1 MSDSADASSPAASL
15 PAASS
20 PASGYRFSPPQ
31 ETQET
36 TRFKLAVTTG
46 LCVGPPKRQ
55 FMMGGVG
62 LGTAIAAL
70 ETQTG
75 RPLLWAT
82 AQYLSIAQPGHLL
95 DLEVDVVASGMSVTQ
110 ARVRFLSR
118 GKETIIVSAALG
130 SRVSEDDVQYADA
143 PKVQSPDEMGPE
155 PSETKE
161 SNDLFTRVER
171 RRIQDPQAEAEGRA
185 RMWVRT
191 VEPEPTTASLLAVFA
206 DFLPGA
212 IPLTRRSS
220 SLDNT
225 IRIVSR
231 EETEWILIDSTIHA
245 LADGFF
251 HGEARLFS
259 ENGRLLAIASQSAGL
274 PRRN

>member
-1 MSDSADASSPAASL
+1 MPNATHLAPSSAAAPYAFGPPTSTNASN
-15 PAASS
+15 
-20 PASGYRFSPPQ
+20 RF
-31 ETQET
+31 E
-36 TRFKLAVTTG
+36 LAVTPG

-62 LGTAIAAL
+62 LAAAIAAI
-70 ETQTG
+70 ETTTN

-82 AQYLSIAQPGHLL
+82 CQYLSIAQPGQELEI
-95 DLEVDVVASGMSVTQ
+95 EVDVLAAGKSVTQ
-110 ARVRFLSR
+110 ARAQIRSR
-118 GKETIIVSAALG
+118 GKEIISVSSALGARKADDNTQYTESPDVPTPAAL
-130 SRVSEDDVQYADA
+130 
-143 PKVQSPDEMGPE
+143 GPE

-161 SNDLFTRVER
+161 SNDLFTRIER
-171 RRIQDPQAEAEGRA
+171 RRVNDPEAEAAGRA
-185 RMWVRT
+185 RMWVRPLAT
-191 VEPEPTTASLLAVFA
+191 EPMTASLLAVFA

-231 EETEWILIDSTIHA
+231 EETDWILIDSTIHV

-259 ENGRLLAIASQSAGL
+259 ESGGLLAIASQSAGL